1 MKLYLFIL
9 LFLFLYFIIY
19 NYYKDKYTLT
29 NNKTIKYILMPES
42 YTNQFKEINL
52 EKYYN
57 IFENNNLVVDIKTE
71 QNSN

>member
-29 NNKTIKYILMPES
+29 NNKTIKYILMPKF
-42 YTNQFKEINL
+42 YGDQFKEINL

-57 IFENNNLVVDIKTE
+57 IFEDNNLVVDIKTE
-71 QNSN
+71 QSLS

>member
-19 NYYKDKYTLT
+19 NYYKEKYTLT

-42 YTNQFKEINL
+42 YSNQFKEINL

-71 QNSN
+71 QSLN